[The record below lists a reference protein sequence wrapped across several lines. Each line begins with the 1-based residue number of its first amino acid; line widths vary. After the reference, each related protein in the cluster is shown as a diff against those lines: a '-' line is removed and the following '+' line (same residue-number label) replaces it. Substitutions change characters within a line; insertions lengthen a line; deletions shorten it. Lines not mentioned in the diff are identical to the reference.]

1 MSSDLM
7 CGIIGVV
14 SKTSFK
20 TEEVLKALKKL
31 EYRGY
36 DSFGLAT
43 NTGFLEKDVGEVR
56 ISGSNN
62 CTAAI
67 AHTRWATTGTVT
79 KSNAHPHSDCSG
91 NLFIVH
97 NGIIENY
104 QEIKQKL
111 AAAGH
116 RFVSETDSEIIAHY
130 LEENLKTKSMQSA
143 IIDFISEA
151 EGTFA
156 AVALQKNESKLYAF
170 KRDSPLVLGL
180 VKNQNIVAS
189 DIYAFSDKTNQAI
202 FFEDNEF
209 AEITPDSYIFYDRK
223 GNELDKFIHTFS
235 WKEESTDMKYDHYM
249 LKEIHEIPEVSF
261 RLISSLA
268 TTQKDRFDKLV
279 SLLKKSQR
287 VVFVAAGTSYHAA
300 LLGVYFLHKAG
311 RDAQTLIA
319 SEFRDYAN
327 IDEDTVVI
335 PISQSGET
343 MDLIDAIKYAK
354 SKDAKIASIVNV
366 PYSTVQRMSNL
377 SIEILAGQEICVAAT
392 KSFINQV
399 VLLLAVAKECGYPV
413 DLEKL
418 SGNIR
423 SVFGDEEKIKQLA
436 HSLANSRDIYIIGR
450 GLSYPVAREI
460 ALKLKE
466 ISYIHAEG
474 MMGGELKHG
483 TLALIEKDTPVIGL
497 VNGDQ
502 RIISN
507 MSEVAARDARVIA
520 IANRDVNYNEK
531 IIINAED
538 DASFSILATIVGQL
552 LTYYIAKEKNLNPDR
567 PRHLAKSVT
576 TL

>member
-1 MSSDLM
+1 M

-20 TEEVLKALKKL
+20 TEEVLKSLKKL

-104 QEIKQKL
+104 QELKAKL
-111 AAAGH
+111 VAAGH
-116 RFVSETDSEIIAHY
+116 TFHSETDSEVIAHY
-130 LEENLKTKSMQSA
+130 LEEKLKTKSMQSA
-143 IIDFISEA
+143 IIDAINEFD
-151 EGTFA
+151 GTFA
-156 AVALQKNESKLYAF
+156 VAVLQKNNNVLYAF

-209 AEITPDSYIFYDRK
+209 AEIAPDSYIFYDRK

-235 WKEESTDMKYDHYM
+235 WKEESTDKKYDHYM
-249 LKEIHEIPEVSF
+249 LKEIHETPETTV
-261 RLISSLA
+261 RLVNSLN
-268 TTQKDRFDKLV
+268 TTQKDRFEKLV
-279 SLLKKSQR
+279 SLIKKSQK
-287 VVFVAAGTSYHAA
+287 VVFVAAGTSYHAS
-300 LLGVYFLHKAG
+300 LLGVYFLHKTG
-311 RDAQTLIA
+311 MEAQTLIA
-319 SEFRDYAN
+319 SEFRDYAG
-327 IDEDTVVI
+327 IDEETLVV

-354 SKDAKIASIVNV
+354 SKGAKIAAIVNV
-366 PYSTVQRMSNL
+366 PYSTVQRTSNL
-377 SIEILAGQEICVAAT
+377 SVEILAGQEICVAAT

-399 VLLLAVAKECGYPV
+399 ILLLAIAKECGYDV
-413 DLEKL
+413 DLDKL
-418 SGNIR
+418 SENIK
-423 SVFGDEEKIKQLA
+423 SVFGGEEKIKELA
-436 HSLANSRDIYIIGR
+436 HSLAHSKDIYIIGR

-483 TLALIEKDTPVIGL
+483 TLALIEKGVPVIGL
-497 VNGDQ
+497 INGDQ
-502 RIISN
+502 HIASNIS
-507 MSEVAARDARVIA
+507 EAAARDARIIA
-520 IANRDVNYNEK
+520 ITNKDVDYDEK
-531 IIINAED
+531 IIINAEN
-538 DASFSILATIVGQL
+538 DASFSILATVVGQL